1 METRFHS
8 LLTKALGYERS
19 LSCYH
24 IIWDAA
30 RLLLVHYPL
39 FRIGFRLSCLG
50 WVSEGLPST
59 GSQLH
64 ANYLMESLH
73 QMNDKSETLGG
84 GLMFVD
90 VKREAEQKSDYLGLA
105 II

>member
-8 LLTKALGYERS
+8 LLTKALGYEPS
-19 LSCYH
+19 LSCSRV
-24 IIWDAA
+24 IWDAA

-39 FRIGFRLSCLG
+39 FHIGFRLSCLG
-50 WVSEGLPST
+50 WMSEGLPST

-64 ANYLMESLH
+64 ANYLLESLH

-84 GLMFVD
+84 ELMLIN
-90 VKREAEQKSDYLGLA
+90 VKGEAEQKSDYLGLA